1 MIYRRWSLLITPP
14 AIVGAVVGATFFY
27 NFFLGGN
34 ELFFEKYRERE
45 TLPPT
50 KETGSSLVAIHLNKM
65 GWQRERLGISWKLIK
80 VGCPKA
86 YRRKFHGLISGCSGV
101 AKSVFLC
108 GDDH

>member
-86 YRRKFHGLISGCSGV
+86 YRRKVFQDSISLSI
-101 AKSVFLC
+101 KK
-108 GDDH
+108 